1 MMSVPRCTRP
11 PLRAAPHVSP
21 YVHGACTGLA
31 ARTMST
37 SGCGAGV
44 VEAVVVGAGPGGG
57 AHCVAAGPHAPMRT
71 AAVAPNAPS
80 FVVTWRLTRGHRE
93 GEIGRAA

>member
-11 PLRAAPHVSP
+11 PLRATPHVSV

-37 SGCGAGV
+37 AGGGV
-44 VEAVVVGAGPGGG
+44 VVVVGGGAGAGAG
-57 AHCVAAGPHAPMRT
+57 AHCVAAGPHARSRT

-80 FVVTWRLTRGHRE
+80 FVV
-93 GEIGRAA
+93 A

>member
-11 PLRAAPHVSP
+11 PPRARPHVSV

-31 ARTMST
+31 ARRRST
-37 SGCGAGV
+37 AAG
-44 VEAVVVGAGPGGG
+44 AVVVDVVVGPGAGAG
-57 AHCVAAGPHAPMRT
+57 AHCVAAGPHAPIAR

-80 FVVTWRLTRGHRE
+80 LVVAWRLTRCHRE
-93 GEIGRAA
+93 RAAGRDVSR